1 MLVISEQRDL
11 WAARP
16 DLEKKSRGRTSNMSE
31 SRNLLEPTEEQIRE
45 RAYKIYLAGGSEDGH
60 DLSDWLT
67 AERQLKELNIYRP
80 VVAEKGAVSRRG

>member
-1 MLVISEQRDL
+1 
-11 WAARP
+11 
-16 DLEKKSRGRTSNMSE
+16 MSE

-67 AERQLKELNIYRP
+67 AERQLKELNIHRP
-80 VVAEKGAVSRRG
+80 VVAEKARSAVAGK